1 MKPIELAK
9 SLADALKDSNEYRAY
24 QEAKVK
30 VDQHEAARNML
41 ADFRKKQLEI
51 YQKRARGEDIANE
64 AEQIRKLSEIVS
76 LNPYVREFLMAEYQ
90 WGQLM
95 ESVQKTI
102 AEGLGIDWSQ
112 LALGEEEKKN
122 G

>member
-1 MKPIELAK
+1 MNPIEIAK
-9 SLADALKDSNEYRAY
+9 SLAQTLKESNEFRSY
-24 QEAKVK
+24 QEAKSK
-30 VDQHEAARNML
+30 VDQHEAARGML
-41 ADFRKKQLEI
+41 EDFRKKQLEI
-51 YQKRARGEDIANE
+51 YRKRANGEDITDE

-95 ESVQKTI
+95 EKVNKTI

-112 LALGEEEKKN
+112 LGLGEEEKLN